1 MPTES
6 PPVCFT
12 ESLYNYE
19 EQDLVSPGYNYQ
31 GLPGISTLRDD
42 NGIILPRLRPGASLR
57 QLGPRRGPAFV
68 LMCIFICSD
77 INNHVSIDPRPI
89 VANNRRVAGDV
100 MVLLLQGHHVETRY
114 CDNQ

>member
-1 MPTES
+1 MDSFEFGCILIRVVPTES

-31 GLPGISTLRDD
+31 GLPGISTLGDD

-77 INNHVSIDPRPI
+77 INNHVSNAI
-89 VANNRRVAGDV
+89 VSNNRSIEGLRVN
-100 MVLLLQGHHVETRY
+100 L
-114 CDNQ
+114 

>member
-31 GLPGISTLRDD
+31 GLPGISTLGDD

-77 INNHVSIDPRPI
+77 INNHVSNAPRPI
-89 VANNRRVAGDV
+89 VANNRLRWSFCHGDI
-100 MVLLLQGHHVETRY
+100 MWSPDTAITS
-114 CDNQ
+114 DNL

>member
-1 MPTES
+1 MVPTES
-6 PPVCFT
+6 LPVCLA

-19 EQDLVSPGYNYQ
+19 DLVLVSSAIITRDYQ
-31 GLPGISTLRDD
+31 GISTLGDD

-77 INNHVSIDPRPI
+77 INNHVSNAPDPLLPI
-89 VANNRRVAGDV
+89 IEELRGDMIRIVHLLRRLHA
-100 MVLLLQGHHVETRY
+100 ESR
-114 CDNQ
+114 